1 MPGTKE
7 EKKKAKRKIKQKE
20 RRERPVKALLRE
32 KTDFLFYKA
41 LWFKDKGQLVKALF
55 YLEKVLR
62 LDPKN
67 EECLQEMGS
76 LGYLMKR
83 SDIELNALLG
93 LYNHGLI
100 KPRQLPFLCQLLEED
115 GKYKQALC
123 VIQKTL
129 KSFSKIKARG
139 KKALRESLIKS
150 QEEY

>member
-7 EKKKAKRKIKQKE
+7 
-20 RRERPVKALLRE
+20 E

-55 YLEKVLR
+55 CLGKVLR

-83 SDIELNALLG
+83 SDIGLNALLG

-100 KPRQLPFLCQLLEED
+100 KPRQLPFLCQLLEKDGNPGRDYQKNLED
-115 GKYKQALC
+115 LSWPGLAG
-123 VIQKTL
+123 
-129 KSFSKIKARG
+129 R
-139 KKALRESLIKS
+139 
-150 QEEY
+150 